1 MEGGRTSPSMKMES
15 SQSQPNLTAV
25 KPITKWLSNAS
36 GFEFSLYTALSAFGL
51 YLCVFALRK
60 TYNVALYE
68 GYEFAGVSYKVW
80 MVLSQVIGYMLSKFI
95 GIKVV
100 SELKSTSRAQG
111 ILLMSVIASLSWLLF
126 AIIPMPY
133 NLICLF
139 LNGLPLGMVWG
150 MVFGYLEG
158 RKYTEVL
165 GAALSVSFIFSAGF
179 SKTVG
184 SYIMTSWGV
193 SEFWMPFVA
202 CCVFFGP
209 LFLFLK
215 MLDQVPP
222 PNAEDEK
229 LRTKRRPMTGE
240 ERVHFTKTFLPG
252 LVLLV
257 LTYMLLTAF
266 REFRDNFSSNIWE
279 ALGYGDKP
287 GIFTQTET
295 PVTLSLLVLI
305 GSLMLI
311 KNNVKAMIVNHLIV
325 LAGFIIVG
333 LSTLAYTNQLIGD
346 ITWMTAV
353 GMGLYFGYI
362 QFNSIFFDRL
372 IAAFKYVSTVGFLIY
387 LADSFGYVGSVMV
400 MLYKEFGQKNVSWL
414 NFFVMGGYIMSI
426 AGSILIIL
434 SLVYF
439 VSKHKAIAGASGSSD
454 PRLK

>member
-1 MEGGRTSPSMKMES
+1 MLPSTIMAS
-15 SQSQPNLTAV
+15 SVQQVS
-25 KPITKWLSNAS
+25 PITRWLSTTNGAW
-36 GFEFSLYTALSAFGL
+36 FSLYTAGSAFGL

-60 TYNVALYE
+60 TFNVALYE
-68 GYEFAGVSYKVW
+68 GYSFGDIGYKSW
-80 MVLSQVIGYMLSKFI
+80 MVIFQVVGYMLSKFI

-100 SELKSTSRAQG
+100 SELKASARAKG
-111 ILLMSVIASLSWLLF
+111 ILLMSLIAALSWLLF

-150 MVFGYLEG
+150 MVFGYVEG
-158 RKYTEVL
+158 RRFTEVL

-209 LFLFLK
+209 LLLFLK

-222 PNAEDEK
+222 PSAEDEM
-229 LRTKRRPMTGE
+229 LRTKRKPMTGK
-240 ERVHFTKTFLPG
+240 ERMEFTKTFLPG
-252 LVLLV
+252 LILLV

-266 REFRDNFSSNIWE
+266 REFRDNFSSDIWKV
-279 ALGYGDKP
+279 LGYGGKP
-287 GIFTQTET
+287 GVFTQTET
-295 PVTLSLLVLI
+295 IVTLTLLVLI
-305 GSLMLI
+305 GSLI
-311 KNNVKAMIVNHLIV
+311 VIRNNFRAMIINHIIV
-325 LAGFIIVG
+325 LLGMILVG
-333 LSTLAYTNQLIGD
+333 VSTLAFERQWIGPVP
-346 ITWMTAV
+346 WMTLM

-362 QFNSIFFDRL
+362 QFNAIFFDRL

-400 MLYKEFGQKNVSWL
+400 MLYKELGQKDVSWL
-414 NFFVMGGYIMSI
+414 EFFINGGYIMSV
-426 AGSILIIL
+426 AGSVLIVL

-439 VSKHKAIAGASGSSD
+439 VAKHRASSF
-454 PRLK
+454 

>member
-1 MEGGRTSPSMKMES
+1 MVSATKIS
-15 SQSQPNLTAV
+15 
-25 KPITKWLSNAS
+25 PITRWLSTTNGAW
-36 GFEFSLYTALSAFGL
+36 FSIYTAGSAFGL

-68 GYEFAGVSYKVW
+68 GYEFGGIGFKSW
-80 MVLSQVIGYMLSKFI
+80 MVLFQVVGYMVSKFI

-100 SELKSTSRAQG
+100 SELKASSRAKG
-111 ILLMSVIASLSWLLF
+111 ILLCSVLAAISWLFF
-126 AIIPMPY
+126 AITPMPY
-133 NLICLF
+133 NLIFLF

-158 RKYTEVL
+158 RRFTEVL

-184 SYIMTSWGV
+184 LSIMTSWGV
-193 SEFWMPFVA
+193 SQFWMPFVA

-209 LFLFLK
+209 LLLFLG
-215 MLDQVPP
+215 MLDKVPP
-222 PNAEDEK
+222 PTAEDEM
-229 LRTKRRPMTGE
+229 LRTKRQPMTGK
-240 ERVHFTKTFLPG
+240 ERMAFTKTFLPG

-266 REFRDNFSSNIWE
+266 REFRDNFSSNIWN
-279 ALGYGDKP
+279 ALNFGDKP
-287 GIFTQTET
+287 EIFTWTET
-295 PVTLSLLVLI
+295 IITLVMLVLI

-311 KNNVKAMIVNHLIV
+311 KNNFNAMVVNH
-325 LAGFIIVG
+325 IIILVG
-333 LSTLAYTNQLIGD
+333 MIMVGVGNFLFELGWIGPVP
-346 ITWMTAV
+346 WMTTV

-400 MLYKEFGQKNVSWL
+400 MLYKELGQKNLSWL
-414 NFFVMGGYIMSI
+414 EFFINGGYIMSI
-426 AGSILIIL
+426 SGSILIVL

-439 VSKHKAIAGASGSSD
+439 IGRHAT
-454 PRLK
+454 LKPGLR

>member
-1 MEGGRTSPSMKMES
+1 MSPSANTAS
-15 SQSQPNLTAV
+15 SNKTSSV
-25 KPITKWLSNAS
+25 SRWLSNTN
-36 GFEFSLYTALSAFGL
+36 GFWFSVYTAVSAFGL

-80 MVLSQVIGYMLSKFI
+80 MVLFQVVGYMLSKFI

-100 SELKSTSRAQG
+100 SELRASARAKG
-111 ILLMSVIASLSWLLF
+111 ILLMSLIAALSWLLF
-126 AIIPMPY
+126 AIIPLPY

-158 RKYTEVL
+158 RKFTEVL

-184 SYIMTSWGV
+184 QYIMNSWHV
-193 SEFWMPFVA
+193 SEFWMPFA
-202 CCVFFGP
+202 AACVFFGP
-209 LFLFLK
+209 LLLFLK
-215 MLDQVPP
+215 MLDQVPAP
-222 PNAEDEK
+222 TAEDER
-229 LRTKRRPMTGE
+229 LRTKRAPMTGA
-240 ERVHFTKTFLPG
+240 ERIQFTKTFLPG

-266 REFRDNFSSNIWE
+266 REFRDNFSSNIWK

-287 GIFTQTET
+287 EVFTTTET
-295 PVTLSLLVLI
+295 IITLVLLALI
-305 GSLMLI
+305 GSLMII
-311 KNNVKAMIVNHLIV
+311 KNNKKAMIANHLIV
-325 LAGFIIVG
+325 LAGMILVG
-333 LSTLAYTNQLIGD
+333 IGNFAFQREW
-346 ITWMTAV
+346 IGPLTWMTTV

-400 MLYKEFGQKNVSWL
+400 MLYKEFGQKDVSWL
-414 NFFVMGGYIMSI
+414 EFFINGGYVMSV
-426 AGSILIIL
+426 AGSILILL

-439 VSKHKAIAGASGSSD
+439 TRKHA
-454 PRLK
+454 LKT